1 LAKRSYTLIVVPDT
15 DAPVKRFRVSRS
27 LLLQLASVSLFGAG
41 LAVAASSH
49 YFLVARDAAENRVL
63 REENLSLRGQLK
75 SIRERVEHIGSTL
88 DRVGRH
94 DQKLR
99 ELSTL
104 SGEPKG
110 MAGPPETAPQSL
122 LPARGGPPAPLSS
135 FPAESQV
142 ARLDKLSA
150 EALRQEKGLQE
161 VTAYFEDQRSLLAS
175 VPSVWPAR
183 GWVTSDFGQRLDP
196 YTADRVMHTGLD
208 IAAEQG
214 RAVYSSSDG
223 AVVYAGAE
231 GAYGN
236 VVVVDHGFGVNT
248 RYAHLGE
255 MLVKAGDRVKRG
267 QQLGSVGNTGRA
279 TGPHVHYEVRV
290 NGIPQNPRKFILED

>member
-15 DAPVKRFRVSRS
+15 DAPVKRYRVSRS
-27 LLLQLASVSLFGAG
+27 LLLQIAAVSLFGAG
-41 LAVAASSH
+41 LAVAAASH
-49 YFLVARDAAENRVL
+49 YFLVAQDAAENRVL
-63 REENLSLRGQLK
+63 RDENVSLRGQIK

-88 DRVGRH
+88 DRVGRQ
-94 DQKLR
+94 DQRLR
-99 ELSTL
+99 ELTML
-104 SGEPKG
+104 SAEPKG
-110 MAGPPETAPQSL
+110 VAGPPDSAPQSL
-122 LPARGGPPAPLSS
+122 QPARGGPPAPLSS
-135 FPAESQV
+135 FPESQV
-142 ARLDKLSA
+142 ARLDKLSV

-223 AVVYAGAE
+223 AVVFAGAE

-255 MLVKAGDRVKRG
+255 MVVKAGERVKRG
-267 QQLGSVGNTGRA
+267 QLLGSVGNTGRA
-279 TGPHVHYEVRV
+279 TGPHLHYEVRV
-290 NGIPQNPRKFILED
+290 NGLPQNPRKFILED

>member
-1 LAKRSYTLIVVPDT
+1 
-15 DAPVKRFRVSRS
+15 VKRFQVSRS
-27 LLLQLASVSLFGAG
+27 LLLQLASVSLFTAG
-41 LAVAASSH
+41 LAAAGTAH
-49 YFLVARDAAENRVL
+49 YFLLARDAAENQVL

-75 SIRERVEHIGSTL
+75 SVRERVDHIGSTL

-99 ELSTL
+99 ELTTL
-104 SGEPKG
+104 SGEPKAV
-110 MAGPPETAPQSL
+110 AGASDAPPQSL
-122 LPARGGPPAPLSS
+122 FAARGGPAAPLSS
-135 FPAESQV
+135 FPDSQGAV
-142 ARLDKLSA
+142 LDRLSA

-161 VTAYFEDQRSLLAS
+161 VTAYFEDQRLLLAS

-208 IAAEQG
+208 IAAERG
-214 RAVYSSSDG
+214 RPIYASSEG
-223 AVVYAGAE
+223 TVMFAGTE

-255 MLVKAGDRVKRG
+255 LQVKAGDRVKRG
-267 QQLGSVGNTGRA
+267 QQVGSVGNTGRA
-279 TGPHVHYEVRV
+279 TGPHLHYEVRV
-290 NGIPQNPRKFILED
+290 NGIPQNPRKFILND